1 MYRAN
6 QGFTLIELLLTI
18 SLIAL
23 LGALAAPF
31 LSNFLLSNATHS
43 TQAAL
48 LSSLRKAQQYAA
60 QGKLNSTWG
69 VCQTGGAI
77 RLYRGSCAS
86 PTYSENTTIPSGVSV
101 TGLTDISFSK
111 LRGEP
116 ATSASITVTS
126 TLQTQ
131 TITVEGAGLITHN

>member
-1 MYRAN
+1 MQRAPH
-6 QGFTLIELLLTI
+6 GFTLIELLLTI

-31 LSNFLLSNATHS
+31 LSNFLLTNATHS
-43 TQAAL
+43 THLAV
-48 LSSLRKAQQYAA
+48 LSNLRKAQQYAV
-60 QGKLNSTWG
+60 QGKNNSAWG

-86 PTYSENTTIPSGVSV
+86 PVYSENTSVPNGVTVS
-101 TGLTDISFSK
+101 GLTDISFSK

-116 ATSASITVTS
+116 SVVTNITISS
-126 TLQTQ
+126 TLSTQ
-131 TITVEGAGLITHN
+131 TITVEGAGLITQN